1 MSTTIYGTPVGT
13 PISPEKIAEVLR
25 MVKTV
30 NGQEPDENGNV
41 TIDVGSV
48 DAEQL
53 NEAVREA
60 LQAAKESG
68 EFNGKDGVSP
78 TIESEGIEEGTLLHI
93 TNADGSTE
101 DVLIRD
107 GTDGKPGDPG
117 GDGLSAYDV
126 AVQQQGFVGNATEW
140 LESLVGVTFTPHVD
154 ADGNLS
160 WTASKNVPVPEPVNI
175 RGGNGVSPTVSI
187 SPITGGYR
195 ISITDK
201 DGTKTADIMNGQ
213 KGDDGI
219 SPTVS
224 VSKSGKVTTVSIT
237 DKNGTKTATIN
248 DGADGK
254 TPVKGVDYNDGASV
268 TVSRVSESAESGGSN
283 VVTFSDGKVLNIK
296 NGKDG
301 KTPVKGTDY
310 WTPADKTGIITDL
323 INTDEFKAKADTFSE
338 WESVNA
344 EIVTDKLFFHGWE
357 TSIRDYSN
365 GTYIKTDISMYS
377 KLKLTTY
384 EWGSV
389 DYPFYAFLDSTG
401 NIVSFESGATA
412 KTYTDYEVV
421 VPNGAVTIILNGRVG
436 NAIGI
441 KGLKVSN
448 IKTLSA
454 EKANRIAKWVTVPF
468 DLVSG
473 NLIKYDGSLYAHS
486 SGGHTTV
493 DVKSYK
499 KVKVIGQQWQLNNFY
514 VCYFYD
520 ATNAIIGKYGGSTQ
534 NKPAELSLDVPEGAV
549 KMVVNGTS
557 SPTSIEITAYE
568 VFDMG
573 NLYQLLRPTGLKLL
587 TLGDSITALGT
598 TVTGWVKYFIEKTGC
613 ELVANVAVNGARL
626 HDHGDTVY
634 DGAPVCNGPD
644 DNHNNVLGN
653 QVQKII
659 NDGYEAPDIIIIAIG
674 TNAGISITTEDM
686 TAAYYGSGT
695 SLLPLESVD
704 RTKSAGAY
712 RYCLEKLHSLYPN
725 AIIFWCTP
733 IMGYQATRSAENAM
747 KYAESLR
754 IATEYTGQML
764 IDTIRCGINGANEQ
778 QSANG
783 EYLVD
788 GLHPNVNGAKKIGYY
803 NASKVREFLGNNFK
817 EI

>member
-13 PISPEKIAEVLR
+13 SISPEKIAEVLR

-30 NGQEPDENGNV
+30 NGQGPDENGNV

-53 NEAVREA
+53 NEAVRAA
-60 LQAAKESG
+60 LQEAKESG

-78 TIESEGIEEGTLLHI
+78 TIEAEGIEEGTLWHI

-101 DVLIRD
+101 DVLIRN

-117 GDGLSAYDV
+117 LPGLSAYDV
-126 AVQQQGFVGNATEW
+126 AVQQQGFEGNATEW
-140 LESLVGVTFTPHVD
+140 LQSLVGRPGDNGVTFTPHISENCD
-154 ADGNLS
+154 LS
-160 WTASKNVPVPEPVNI
+160 WTADKDVPVPNTVNI
-175 RGGNGVSPTVSI
+175 RGGDGVSPTVSI

-201 DGTKTADIMNGQ
+201 DGTKTADIVHGQ

-224 VSKSGKVTTVSIT
+224 VSKSGKITTVTIT
-237 DKNGTKTATIN
+237 DKDGTKTATIS
-248 DGADGK
+248 DG
-254 TPVKGVDYNDGASV
+254 TSV

-283 VVTFSDGKVLNIK
+283 VVTFSDGKTLTIK

-301 KTPVKGTDY
+301 APGKTPVKGEDY
-310 WTPADKTGIITDL
+310 FTEADKAAIITDL
-323 INTDEFKAKADTFSE
+323 LDTDEFKAKADIFSE
-338 WESVNA
+338 WGSVNA

-357 TSIRDYSN
+357 TSIRDYTN

-384 EWGSV
+384 EWGSA

-401 NIVSFESGATA
+401 NIVSFESGAIA

-473 NLIKYDGSLYAHS
+473 NLVKYDGSLYAHS

-493 DVKSYK
+493 DVKTYK
-499 KVKVIGQQWQLNNFY
+499 KVKVVGQQWQLQNFY
-514 VCYFYD
+514 VCYFYN
-520 ATNAIIGKYGGSTQ
+520 AANAIIGKYGGDTQ
-534 NKPAELSLDVPEGAV
+534 NKPTELSLDVPEGAV

-568 VFDMG
+568 VFDME

-598 TVTGWVKYFIEKTGC
+598 TSTGWVKYFIEKTGC

-626 HDHGDTVY
+626 HDHSDTVY

-644 DNHNNVLGN
+644 NNQNNVLGN
-653 QVQKII
+653 QVQKIL
-659 NDGYEAPDIIIIAIG
+659 NSGYEAPDIIIIAIG

-712 RYCLEKLHSLYPN
+712 RYCLETLHSLYPN

-754 IATEYTGQML
+754 IATEYTGQIL
-764 IDTIRCGINGANEQ
+764 IDTIRCGINGVNEK